1 MLYVAIDPSG
11 SFNEG
16 KGHTGIAHLWD
27 NDWDNVSVTE
37 VSAKD
42 WNSRHEYWTA
52 IMREAVTSFLNGD
65 SGVTPDDI
73 TVIIESFVIRANG
86 FTVGKMPET
95 ILLIGAIIWEL
106 RGLGIENIIIQRPS
120 QAKPRFPDELLPKHV
135 PKLERRDSGFY
146 YLNGKRINDHM
157 RDAVKHLLFYKRYGE
172 KHD

>member
-16 KGHTGIAHLWD
+16 KGHTGIAYLWD
-27 NDWDNVSVTE
+27 NDWEHMCTQE

-42 WNSRHEYWTA
+42 YPDRHKYW
-52 IMREAVTSFLNGD
+52 EAVMHEAFTKYLYDD
-65 SGVTPDDI
+65 SGLSPNDI

-86 FTVGKMPET
+86 FTIGKMPET
-95 ILLIGAIIWEL
+95 IQFIGAIIWEL
-106 RGLGIENIIIQRPS
+106 EKRGITNIVIQYPS

-146 YLNGKRINDHM
+146 YLDGKRINDHM